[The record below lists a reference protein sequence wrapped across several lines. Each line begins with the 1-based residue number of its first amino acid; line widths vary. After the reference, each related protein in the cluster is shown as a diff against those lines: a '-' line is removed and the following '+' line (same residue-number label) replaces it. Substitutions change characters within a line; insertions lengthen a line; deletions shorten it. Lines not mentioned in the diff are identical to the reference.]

1 MTCGIEHV
9 QDAKVKAEELRFEIS
24 RHDYLYHVKSEPEIS
39 DAEYDELMRRLRA
52 IEAHYPELV
61 SPDSPTQ
68 RVTNSSLRA
77 FHLSSTGCRCFR
89 WPMPSISASFRHGIK
104 GRLLWQRQTS
114 LRWCASPKSTASRWR
129 SYTKT
134 AAWLRGPRAATVSR
148 ETTLPRT

>member
-1 MTCGIEHV
+1 MPCNIEHV

-68 RVTNSSLRA
+68 RVTEQLVEG
-77 FHLSSTGCRCFR
+77 F
-89 WPMPSISASFRHGIK
+89 PP
-104 GRLLWQRQTS
+104 
-114 LRWCASPKSTASRWR
+114 
-129 SYTKT
+129 
-134 AAWLRGPRAATVSR
+134 V
-148 ETTLPRT
+148 